1 VQSGRSCLYH
11 QSSSKLDVKLIMTHT
26 GLPIGA
32 LAKRSGVAAS
42 ALRFYEA
49 QGLIKST
56 RSPAGRRMFTRDVLR
71 RVAFIRIAQSVGLTL
86 EDIRAALN
94 DLPNQRTPTRSDW
107 VRLSA
112 AWRPVLDHRIDR
124 LMKLRDRLTSCIGC
138 GCLSLKTCALYNP
151 NDSAQLRGT
160 GPRYLLGDVPQAAS
174 KVARSKR
181 ER

>member
-1 VQSGRSCLYH
+1 M
-11 QSSSKLDVKLIMTHT
+11 SSMTHPK
-26 GLPIGA
+26 LPIGA

-42 ALRFYEA
+42 ALRFYET

-71 RVAFIRIAQSVGLTL
+71 RVAFIRVAQSVGLTL

-94 DLPNQRTPTRSDW
+94 GLPNQRTPTRSDW
-107 VRLSA
+107 VRLSG
-112 AWRPVLDHRIDR
+112 AWRPVLDSRIDS
-124 LMKLRDRLTSCIGC
+124 LMRLRDRLSSCIGC
-138 GCLSLKTCALYNP
+138 GCLSLKSCALYNP

-160 GPRYLLGDVPQAAS
+160 GPRYLLGDVPQTAKA
-174 KVARSKR
+174 ARSKR